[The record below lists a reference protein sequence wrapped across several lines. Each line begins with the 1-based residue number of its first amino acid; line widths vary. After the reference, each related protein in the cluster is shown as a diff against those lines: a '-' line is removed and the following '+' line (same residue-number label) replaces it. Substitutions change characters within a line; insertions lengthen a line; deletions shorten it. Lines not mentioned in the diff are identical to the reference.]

1 MLRILGTLNRAF
13 WAWNW
18 YKRVIFR
25 LLRNPALFAI
35 LLHFC
40 LLWTKVSNTWFV
52 VCHLRQGFRAT
63 LMILTNEIKELRFWI
78 LSRPDLGKNVSQ
90 LTEIVRD
97 HASWVRCRILITTTH
112 FRKYDQAHSRLS
124 SVEIV
129 ITTSNSR
136 IYEHSLWKW
145 SSVEMFT
152 MLAHPR
158 IFDHTLSKWGSAEIL
173 TVKTYSGTFKHSLS
187 NKVRWK
193 SW

>member
-1 MLRILGTLNRAF
+1 MLQILGTLNRAF

-25 LLRNPALFAI
+25 VLRNPALNPALFAI

-52 VCHLRQGFRAT
+52 VCHLRQDFTAT

-78 LSRPDLGKNVSQ
+78 LSRPDLGRNVSQ
-90 LTEIVRD
+90 LTKMMTDHRSGVR
-97 HASWVRCRILITTTH
+97 RRILITETH
-112 FRKYDQAHSRLS
+112 FRKYDISHSRLS

-145 SSVEMFT
+145 RSVEMFI

-158 IFDHTLSKWGSAEIL
+158 IFEHTLSKWGSAEIL
-173 TVKTYSGTFKHSLS
+173 TMTTYSGTFKHSLS
-187 NKVRWK
+187 K
-193 SW
+193 